1 MSKKQVYEP
10 FADDQLIDVHW
21 WWLLNSRQ
29 LEHTKKVFVIEVC
42 LLLSANLN
50 TVHFEQMF
58 VKTLILLVISNNLAF
73 QQVSSPGAEA
83 SVVTVISR
91 RSDSDFPPIV
101 ACFHRLPGKHWDYC
115 RGLASCFWSIHVL
128 SNSRFL
134 QPNSRVLNYEIPWFQ
149 LRFISSLGF
158 NIINL
163 LSLNLS
169 AGLMAGSY
177 ARGCNWLQ
185 DSMLFI
191 NLNINLWQRYESRRR
206 QNASQA
212 Q

>member
-1 MSKKQVYEP
+1 MSTKQGYEP

-91 RSDSDFPPIV
+91 QMSPVFTDFP
-101 ACFHRLPGKHWDYC
+101 
-115 RGLASCFWSIHVL
+115 ASTETTAEVYHHV
-128 SNSRFL
+128 F
-134 QPNSRVLNYEIPWFQ
+134 
-149 LRFISSLGF
+149 
-158 NIINL
+158 
-163 LSLNLS
+163 
-169 AGLMAGSY
+169 
-177 ARGCNWLQ
+177 
-185 DSMLFI
+185 DLFMF
-191 NLNINLWQRYESRRR
+191 
-206 QNASQA
+206 
-212 Q
+212 

>member
-10 FADDQLIDVHW
+10 FADDQLIDVQW

-29 LEHTKKVFVIEVC
+29 LEHTLKVFVIEVC

-83 SVVTVISR
+83 SVVTVS
-91 RSDSDFPPIV
+91 FPPNV

-115 RGLASCFWSIHVL
+115 RGLPSCFWSIHVL
-128 SNSRFL
+128 RNSRFL

>member
-1 MSKKQVYEP
+1 
-10 FADDQLIDVHW
+10 
-21 WWLLNSRQ
+21 
-29 LEHTKKVFVIEVC
+29 
-42 LLLSANLN
+42 
-50 TVHFEQMF
+50 MF

-91 RSDSDFPPIV
+91 QLSPVFTDFP
-101 ACFHRLPGKHWDYC
+101 ASTETTALGLP
-115 RGLASCFWSIHVL
+115 SCFWSIHVL

>member
-1 MSKKQVYEP
+1 MMTIKFKAIRTYLKS
-10 FADDQLIDVHW
+10 FCHW
-21 WWLLNSRQ
+21 SLSTSLCQPKYSAFW
-29 LEHTKKVFVIEVC
+29 TEVC
-42 LLLSANLN
+42 QNFDFTRYIKQPSISTSFLSGGRG
-50 TVHFEQMF
+50 F
-58 VKTLILLVISNNLAF
+58 
-73 QQVSSPGAEA
+73 
-83 SVVTVISR
+83 

-115 RGLASCFWSIHVL
+115 RGLPSCFWSIHVL

-169 AGLMAGSY
+169 AGLMTGSY

>member
-1 MSKKQVYEP
+1 MCQNFDFTRYIKQP
-10 FADDQLIDVHW
+10 SISTSFL
-21 WWLLNSRQ
+21 SGRQ
-29 LEHTKKVFVIEVC
+29 GF
-42 LLLSANLN
+42 
-50 TVHFEQMF
+50 
-58 VKTLILLVISNNLAF
+58 
-73 QQVSSPGAEA
+73 
-83 SVVTVISR
+83 
-91 RSDSDFPPIV
+91 RSDSDFPPNV

-115 RGLASCFWSIHVL
+115 RGLPSCFWSIHVL

-149 LRFISSLGF
+149 LRFISFLGF

-177 ARGCNWLQ
+177 ARGCNWMR

-191 NLNINLWQRYESRRR
+191 NLNKPLAALWKPPPTKRLSGSVIYLKKKLGSFGYLEGDIDVTHSKYTHDIRIP
-206 QNASQA
+206 SK
-212 Q
+212 

>member
-1 MSKKQVYEP
+1 
-10 FADDQLIDVHW
+10 
-21 WWLLNSRQ
+21 
-29 LEHTKKVFVIEVC
+29 
-42 LLLSANLN
+42 
-50 TVHFEQMF
+50 MF

-91 RSDSDFPPIV
+91 QMSPVFTDFPASTETTP
-101 ACFHRLPGKHWDYC
+101 DYC
-115 RGLASCFWSIHVL
+115 RGLPSCFWSIHVL

-191 NLNINLWQRYESRRR
+191 NFNINLWQRYESRRR